1 MIKQRTLRE
10 SIKAAGIGLH
20 TGKHINM
27 ELHPAS
33 TNSGIVFRRTDMSP
47 AVEIKAHALNVQ
59 RTVLSTEISNGTVS
73 ICTIEHLVSALA
85 GMGVD
90 NAYID
95 VDQEEV
101 PVMDGSASNYVFL
114 LQSAGIREQDAP
126 KKYIR
131 ILKAIEYAQEDK
143 KGEFLPYE
151 GYRIS
156 FEIDFAHPFFAN
168 KDYKITLDFSNT
180 SFIKEISRA
189 RTFGFIKDIHRL
201 QKQNLALGGNIN
213 NAVVLGDT
221 DILNHDGLR
230 HPKELV
236 LHKAL
241 DAIGDLYLIGH
252 SIIGEFRG
260 YKSGH
265 YINNQLIRKL
275 LADPSNYRIEEF
287 NDSKDLPGNY
297 RLLNHLWHDT
307 SQMTAAQTND

>member
-27 ELHPAS
+27 EIHPAPE
-33 TNSGIVFRRTDMSP
+33 NSGIIFRRTDMSP
-47 AVEIKAHALNVQ
+47 VVEIRAHALNVR
-59 RTVLSTEISNGTVS
+59 RTVLSTEISKGDVS

-85 GMGVD
+85 GLGID
-90 NAYID
+90 NTYVD

-101 PVMDGSASNYVFL
+101 PVMDGSASSYVFL

-131 ILKAIEYAQEDK
+131 ILKAIAYGQEDK

-151 GYRIS
+151 GYRIN
-156 FEIDFAHPFFAN
+156 FEIDFAHPFFEN

-201 QKQNLALGGNIN
+201 QRQNLALGGNIN

-287 NDSKDLPGNY
+287 NDSKNLPGNY
-297 RLLNHLWHDT
+297 RLLHRLAPEEPDAPNT
-307 SQMTAAQTND
+307 KSG